1 MEKINYQE
9 IRFDNFE
16 LINDDVEDL
25 RTDIFTKFLFNGS
38 RKVVID
44 KSVDELTM
52 MFKQNNTFLSY
63 LKDNIHGI
71 LDAMNISLDERYKKI
86 RYLYRVDVYNE
97 ISNFEYGDFYLST
110 NFLCAITF
118 SALAGGELY
127 ELAYACAIDIKEL
140 NIVFSDDKINLIMK
154 NIINNYHEYEKSEK
168 VILAVKNVDFN
179 DLKTESGSEYTK
191 DFLKERLYENEVTLS
206 AQTNNNV
213 RLSNLNKYTFYLIHE
228 DEFLKFIP
236 LFTNIKESEVY
247 KLKNSCFHDFDFLFD

>member
-1 MEKINYQE
+1 MEKIKYQE
-9 IRFDNFE
+9 IRFENFK
-16 LINDDVEDL
+16 LNNDVEDL
-25 RTDIFTKFLFNGS
+25 RTDVFTKFLFNGS

-44 KSVDELTM
+44 KSVDELMM

-86 RYLYRVDVYNE
+86 RYLYRVDIYDE
-97 ISNFEYGDFYLST
+97 ISNFKYGDLYLST

-118 SALAGGELY
+118 SALVGGELY
-127 ELAYACAIDIKEL
+127 ELAYACAIDIKKL
-140 NIVFSDDKINLIMK
+140 GIVFSDDEINLIME
-154 NIINNYHEYEKSEK
+154 NIINNYYEYEKSEK

-179 DLKTESGSEYTK
+179 DLKTESGSEYTE
-191 DFLKERLYENEVTLS
+191 DFLKEYLYENEVTLS
-206 AQTNNNV
+206 VRTNKNV

-236 LFTNIKESEVY
+236 LFTNIKEGEVA
-247 KLKNSCFHDFDFLFD
+247 KLKFDDLDFLFD